1 MKRTKF
7 WTLVFALG
15 IAILLMPSGARGQVS
30 DNDDDEMAG
39 PRMPVQLY
47 LMARITDQV
56 NIDITEDRLHRILA
70 MLDRYHQAHPERGIT
85 ATILF
90 SGAVSQALLDR
101 NPQTHMVD
109 LVRDFARRG
118 VIEVGY
124 DGTDEPTYKTRPLVE
139 FKVDTPDGRWLT
151 RATAAERL
159 LTEARD
165 PITGALEPGKT
176 GGLKKMQEVFGNA
189 ACITGIG
196 LNVPTLT
203 TSMPDLGSDSEAVH
217 QIVRYN
223 TEAIMFGL
231 PEENPLHSA
240 MYRMWT
246 VAFSEDWS
254 AEPLAPPDLFWQDG
268 VLRTSESVGI
278 DNQLFEASNGAA
290 AFSYVIR
297 MLNRDRVRVIH
308 IELGSERNYLTKA
321 FTGDFVYPPT
331 RYAYAHPDHPQLPG
345 EALVSKSAVDAAFA
359 REDELI
365 AWLIDDFLPDHQR
378 SYFVSSMDLKRMTP
392 PAWGYDL
399 SVNALRSA
407 VDQLLKKWGD
417 SPTPPKYLGVQD
429 HYLSLAETFQVM
441 ADALAEESR
450 SGKLPQTVRV
460 AQVHGP
466 IEVAVDL
473 TPVLGEVTAASV
485 AQTSAGLVTKLHDDT
500 WTPVPN
506 NVIPTRVKIDGLD
519 LNPAQ
524 FLRLMAEALVAPSPE
539 TKLKVKATNMFSSQS
554 ILRMR
559 TRSAR
564 DMGVAWTF
572 KPAPLDI
579 ANAPQ
584 SAQARK

>member
-1 MKRTKF
+1 MKRTRLWKF
-7 WTLVFALG
+7 VFALG
-15 IAILLMPSGARGQVS
+15 IAILLVPSGVRAQVS
-30 DNDDDEMAG
+30 DNEDDEMAG

-90 SGAVSQALLDR
+90 SGAVSQALADR
-101 NPQTHMVD
+101 NSQTHIVD
-109 LVRDFARRG
+109 LVKDFARRG

-124 DGTDEPTYKTRPLVE
+124 DGTDEPTYSTRPLVE
-139 FKVDTPDGRWLT
+139 FKENTPDGRWLART
-151 RATAAERL
+151 TAAEKL

-176 GGLKKMQEVFGNA
+176 GGLKKMQEVFGDA

-196 LNVPTLT
+196 LSVPALPR
-203 TSMPDLGSDSEAVH
+203 SMPDVGSDSEAVH
-217 QIVRYN
+217 QISRYN
-223 TEAIMFGL
+223 TGAIMFGL
-231 PEENPLHSA
+231 PDENPLHSA
-240 MYRMWT
+240 MYREWT
-246 VAFSEDWS
+246 VAFSENWS
-254 AEPLAPPDLFWQDG
+254 ANPLAPPDLFWQDG
-268 VLRTSESVGI
+268 VLRTSESVGV
-278 DNQLFEASNGAA
+278 DNELFGASNGPA

-297 MLNRDRVRVIH
+297 MLNRSHVRVIH

-331 RYAYAHPDHPQLPG
+331 RYAYAHPDHPQLPA
-345 EALVSKSAVDAAFA
+345 EALVGKSAVDAAFA

-365 AWLIDDFLPDHQR
+365 AWLIDDFLPDHHR
-378 SYFVSSMDLKRMTP
+378 SYFVSSTGLKGMTP

-407 VDQLLKKWGD
+407 VDQLVKKWGD
-417 SPTPPKYLGVQD
+417 SPTPPKYLNVQD

-441 ADALAEESR
+441 ADALAEQSHT
-450 SGKLPQTVRV
+450 GKLPQTVRV

-466 IEVAVDL
+466 LEVAVDL
-473 TPVLGEVTAASV
+473 TPVLGEVTVASV
-485 AQTSAGLVTKLHDDT
+485 GQISAGLVTKLHDDT
-500 WTPVPN
+500 WTAVPN
-506 NVIPTRVKIDGLD
+506 NVIPIRVKIDSLD

-524 FLRLMAEALVAPSPE
+524 FLRLMAEALVAPSPD
-539 TKLKVKATNMFSSQS
+539 TKLKVKATNMFSSQN
-554 ILRMR
+554 ILGMR

-564 DMGVAWTF
+564 DMGVAWTY

-579 ANAPQ
+579 ASAPQ
-584 SAQARK
+584 AAQARK